1 MTLTTMIATVSPA
14 ASNYS
19 ESLSTLKYANRAK
32 NIQNAARRNEDVS
45 DKIIADVYLDDE
57 EGVLRLGLRGR
68 GKVHTAWIPLG
79 TRLWRFLS
87 HTFSFK
93 I

>member
-1 MTLTTMIATVSPA
+1 MATETDPTTGAERPQSVS
-14 ASNYS
+14 Y
-19 ESLSTLKYANRAK
+19 E
-32 NIQNAARRNEDVS
+32 
-45 DKIIADVYLDDE
+45 ADVYINDD
-57 EGVLRLGLRGR
+57 EGVLRVGLRGR
-68 GKVHTAWIPLG
+68 GKVHTDWIPLG